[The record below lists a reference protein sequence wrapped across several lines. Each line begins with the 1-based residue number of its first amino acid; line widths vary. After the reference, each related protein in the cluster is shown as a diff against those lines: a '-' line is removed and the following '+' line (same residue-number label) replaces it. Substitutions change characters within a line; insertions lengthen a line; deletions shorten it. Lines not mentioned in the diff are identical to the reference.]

1 MSTGR
6 ETHTGKQTKPK
17 IPDAP
22 DPYQTLFDSMQ
33 DGIFQIDLDGNYTL
47 VNPAY
52 AEIHGYKPGEMKKL
66 NTSQTWASQE
76 NWNLLFKEI
85 KNRDLKNI
93 MKQFLRKDGSTGWL
107 ELSIKTKRDPRGNPI
122 AYEGVARDVTERR
135 AIELAEMEAR
145 ERAEFLIDLMV
156 HDLNNINQGMMLPLE
171 LVAQDPTL
179 PPQHKKP
186 IEIAVAQILRS
197 TELIKNVK
205 KLQMVLQQPVKLER
219 RDIYGDV
226 VKAADAVRRAFP
238 SKELRLKTSIKEGTI
253 HVVADDF
260 LTDLFFNLLHNS
272 MKSDK
277 KQAVVVELEAKR
289 SGDGK
294 IEVSLT
300 DHGHGI
306 PDEEKTRVL
315 LRKRGSKGTGMGL
328 TLVKYL
334 VERYNGAISIHD
346 RVPGKITEGTT
357 ISLTLQEG

>member
-1 MSTGR
+1 V
-6 ETHTGKQTKPK
+6 KQTTQKTTETL
-17 IPDAP
+17 

-33 DGIFQIDLDGNYTL
+33 DGIFQIDLDGKYTL

-52 AEIHGYKPGEMKKL
+52 AEMHGYKPEEMKKI
-66 NTSQTWASQE
+66 NTRQTWASPE
-76 NWNLLFKEI
+76 NWTLLFKEI

-107 ELSIKTKRDPRGNPI
+107 ELSIKTKLDSRGTPI

-179 PPQHKKP
+179 PSKHKKP

-197 TELIKNVK
+197 TEFIKNVK

-238 SKELRLKTSIKEGTI
+238 SKKLRLKTSIKEGDVN
-253 HVVADDF
+253 VVADNF

-277 KQAVVVELEAKR
+277 KQAVVVELEVKR
-289 SGDGK
+289 NKDGK
-294 IEVSLT
+294 IVVSLT
-300 DHGHGI
+300 DHGNGI

-315 LRKRGSKGTGMGL
+315 LRKRGSKGSGMGL
-328 TLVKYL
+328 ALVKYL
-334 VERYNGAISIHD
+334 VERYNGSISIHD
-346 RVPGKITEGTT
+346 RISGKATEGTT
-357 ISLTLQEG
+357 ISITLQEG